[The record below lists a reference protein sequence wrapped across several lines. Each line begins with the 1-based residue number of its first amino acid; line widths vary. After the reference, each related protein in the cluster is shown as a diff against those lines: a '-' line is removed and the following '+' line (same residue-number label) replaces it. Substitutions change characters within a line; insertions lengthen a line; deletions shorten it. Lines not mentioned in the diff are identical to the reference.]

1 MSPKAKAKAK
11 ANANANEPTSEAAMC
26 QEVATELGVVGDY
39 KVYRAS
45 AENLNKTEIKQAQTA
60 KDAAY
65 EKAIEDGADE
75 VDAIEFADAVHKQ
88 ATFKFKLEKA
98 HNKHLKKQVASADA
112 PVGAAPAGAAA
123 APGPLAPP
131 EALLF
136 NASDMEPQIAGKALA
151 YKDEIT
157 AAYERILRHKVFKD
171 VVAQQPNPVRTE
183 EAGDSGMQDRV

>member
-11 ANANANEPTSEAAMC
+11 AKADEPTSDAAMF

-39 KVYRAS
+39 KVCRAS

-60 KDAAY
+60 KDEAY
-65 EKAIEDGADE
+65 EKAIDDGADE
-75 VDAIEFADAVHKQ
+75 ADATEIADAVHKR
-88 ATFKFKLEKA
+88 ATFKFKLDKA
-98 HNKHLKKQVASADA
+98 HNKHLKRQAASADA

-123 APGPLAPP
+123 APGPLP

-136 NASDMEPQIAGKALA
+136 GAYDLEPQIAGKALA
-151 YKDEIT
+151 YKEEIT

-183 EAGDSGMQDRV
+183 ESGDSGMQDRV

>member
-11 ANANANEPTSEAAMC
+11 AKADEPTSDAAMF

-45 AENLNKTEIKQAQTA
+45 AENLNKTETKQAQTA
-60 KDAAY
+60 KDEAY
-65 EKAIEDGADE
+65 DKAIEDGADE
-75 VDAIEFADAVHKQ
+75 ADATEIADAVHKR

-98 HNKHLKKQVASADA
+98 HNKHLKRQSADA
-112 PVGAAPAGAAA
+112 PVGAANAGAAA
-123 APGPLAPP
+123 APGPLP
-131 EALLF
+131 EALFGAYDL
-136 NASDMEPQIAGKALA
+136 EPQIAGKALA

-183 EAGDSGMQDRV
+183 ESGDSGMQDRV

>member
-11 ANANANEPTSEAAMC
+11 AKANADEPTAEAAMF

-60 KDAAY
+60 KYDAY
-65 EKAIEDGADE
+65 DKAIEDGVDEADATE
-75 VDAIEFADAVHKQ
+75 MADAVHKR

-98 HNKHLKKQVASADA
+98 YNKHLKKQA
-112 PVGAAPAGAAA
+112 PVVAAPADAYA
-123 APGPLAPP
+123 APDPLAPP
-131 EALLF
+131 EAFLF
-136 NASDMEPQIAGKALA
+136 NPSDMEPQIAGKALA

-171 VVAQQPNPVRTE
+171 VVAQLPNPVRAE
-183 EAGDSGMQDRV
+183 ESGDSGMQDRV